1 MISSSDLL
9 PEITFTT
16 SRSSGPGGQNVN
28 KVDSKVSLRFDV
40 KNSVLLNE
48 HQRNRL
54 LKQLSSRMNKDGILI
69 MSSQVSRS
77 QLDNKKKV
85 LDRFDALLKK
95 ALTIPKKRKKT
106 KPSKGAIER
115 RLKTKRV
122 TKEKKERRRKM

>member
-106 KPSKGAIER
+106 KPSKGAVER

-122 TKEKKERRRKM
+122 NKERKERRRKF